1 MSKDKY
7 TSVFSRQKEAIVFII
22 KYIPSN
28 ICDAGKNTVCC
39 PGCSLFSTLR
49 YDVINKQ
56 KCPFSVTTPK
66 RSVILNKLLNGGSS

>member
-28 ICDAGKNTVCC
+28 ICDAGKKYIKKIHYKKMFTFQYSPV
-39 PGCSLFSTLR
+39 
-49 YDVINKQ
+49 
-56 KCPFSVTTPK
+56 
-66 RSVILNKLLNGGSS
+66 